1 MGNSKT
7 FTFISLPRNLSELRA
22 LPESNLLTPHQTAA
36 LTVAALCRYGENVQ
50 ECLDMLNYL
59 KGPQP
64 LSNHGIQFLRDRL
77 TGKTYK
83 PFSFFNGATP
93 ENDYIPFMPY
103 QITVFDGPYSF
114 DDEYYAKLMIRSGVR
129 IAREKLNCV
138 KNPVQNNGFC
148 GKSICWR
155 ISENRNLPMNGR
167 ENEKIF
173 F

>member
-1 MGNSKT
+1 MGNNKT

-22 LPESNLLTPHQTAA
+22 LPESNLLTPHRTAA

-83 PFSFFNGATP
+83 PFSFFNGAMP
-93 ENDYIPFMPY
+93 ENDYMPFMPY

-114 DDEYYAKLMIRSGVR
+114 DDEYYAKLMIRSGG
-129 IAREKLNCV
+129 ADSPREIKLRQ
-138 KNPVQNNGFC
+138 KPSTEQWFLWEEYLLADIRKP
-148 GKSICWR
+148 KSADEWA
-155 ISENRNLPMNGR
+155 
-167 ENEKIF
+167 
-173 F
+173 